1 MIFLVN
7 GGLMDLEKGG
17 MRFESCMGLLL
28 VR

>member
-1 MIFLVN
+1 MIFFVN
-7 GGLMDLEKGG
+7 GGLMGLEKGE